1 MGAIAAYGLC
11 NRLPEACKALL
22 ISVYVSGDD
31 DEDELVPLKLKET
44 KRFRDRQVIGLE
56 IGGQMAFILSTTKTE
71 SVAANANAAHGASH
85 TPPEPAPADAL
96 S

>member
-1 MGAIAAYGLC
+1 MGASSIWSF
-11 NRLPEACKALL
+11 
-22 ISVYVSGDD
+22 ISQGQEHSFTHQCVCIPGDD

-44 KRFRDRQVIGLE
+44 KRFKDRHVIGLE
-56 IGGQMAFILSTTKTE
+56 IGGQMAFVLSTTKTE
-71 SVAANANAAHGASH
+71 SVAATAHTAHGASH